1 MGLFGFESFCGP
13 WYLRLGNVKMSQ
25 AILELCQV
33 TQEARPTVSVAWMY
47 APPMLVMSIDDSGDG
62 SGGGVAVVVMVVVV
76 VVVVVVSVVAAA
88 A

>member
-33 TQEARPTVSVAWMY
+33 TQEARPTVSVACARLRCLSCKSRM
-47 APPMLVMSIDDSGDG
+47 MVGVG
-62 SGGGVAVVVMVVVV
+62 GGGVG
-76 VVVVVVSVVAAA
+76 
-88 A
+88 